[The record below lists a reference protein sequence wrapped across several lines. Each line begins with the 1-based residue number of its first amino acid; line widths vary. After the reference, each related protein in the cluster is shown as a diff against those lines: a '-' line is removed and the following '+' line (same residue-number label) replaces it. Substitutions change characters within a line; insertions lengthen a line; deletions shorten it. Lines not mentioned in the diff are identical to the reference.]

1 MTKRSDTPHEWL
13 PMPNTIDPEGRHAV
27 AVWRAAIGLFEGD
40 RAAAERWLHQ
50 EVMGLG
56 GKRPVDV
63 MRADPQQVLDLI
75 GRIEHGVHT

>member
-1 MTKRSDTPHEWL
+1 MTRRRDTPYEWL
-13 PMPNTIDPEGRHAV
+13 PMPETVDPKEHHAV

-40 RAAAERWLHQ
+40 SAAAERSLHQ

-63 MRADPQQVLDLI
+63 MRTDPQQVLDLI

>member
-1 MTKRSDTPHEWL
+1 MTRRSDTPLEWR
-13 PMPNTIDPEGRHAV
+13 PMPETVDPEEHYAV

-40 RAAAERWLHQ
+40 RTAAERWLHQ

-56 GKRPVDV
+56 GEHPVDV

-75 GRIEHGVHT
+75 GRI